1 MERTAK
7 GLRTCLFVLQYV
19 AVFAAGVPVAGLRES
34 FALSDGIREAAPSPD
49 LPLSDGIC
57 AVAPSPDL
65 PETACW
71 DLTNIVERHLQHH
84 QCAAATSTSSRPD
97 RIRPSIEHYHC
108 SGHGSAMERTA
119 KGLRTC
125 LFVLQVSYLSKL
137 PCRSFRSDEP
147 FIVVL
152 PCPQAVLL
160 PFCSLLLLLCGD
172 VESNPGPDN
181 LAELVKTMKDL
192 NERTKRM
199 ESAQTTILD
208 TVSVLKEQ
216 QQSVSESIN
225 EIKDRLAKV
234 ENQTSV
240 FEHWQHEMKEL
251 RTTVERLEKDTSNM
265 HSRLDDAEDRSRRN
279 NLVFYGIP
287 DAADETSSESEKKI
301 INLLTNTI
309 QIDVT
314 SSDICRAH
322 RIGRYDSAKA
332 RPLITKFETF
342 KKRELVF
349 SKRGLLK
356 STDIA
361 MSEDFCQTTRNI
373 RKKLIE
379 YGKSKTTSFKLRYKT
394 LTFDGK
400 SYGYD
405 EAKNCIFEI
414 HRKKPT
420 HEHERSRTLRSGRRL
435 PPS

>member
-1 MERTAK
+1 MPQMK
-7 GLRTCLFVLQYV
+7 LLRN
-19 AVFAAGVPVAGLRES
+19 R
-34 FALSDGIREAAPSPD
+34 
-49 LPLSDGIC
+49 
-57 AVAPSPDL
+57 
-65 PETACW
+65 
-71 DLTNIVERHLQHH
+71 
-84 QCAAATSTSSRPD
+84 
-97 RIRPSIEHYHC
+97 
-108 SGHGSAMERTA
+108 
-119 KGLRTC
+119 K
-125 LFVLQVSYLSKL
+125 
-137 PCRSFRSDEP
+137 
-147 FIVVL
+147 
-152 PCPQAVLL
+152 
-160 PFCSLLLLLCGD
+160 
-172 VESNPGPDN
+172 
-181 LAELVKTMKDL
+181 
-192 NERTKRM
+192 
-199 ESAQTTILD
+199 
-208 TVSVLKEQ
+208 
-216 QQSVSESIN
+216 
-225 EIKDRLAKV
+225 
-234 ENQTSV
+234 
-240 FEHWQHEMKEL
+240 
-251 RTTVERLEKDTSNM
+251 
-265 HSRLDDAEDRSRRN
+265 
-279 NLVFYGIP
+279 
-287 DAADETSSESEKKI
+287 KKI